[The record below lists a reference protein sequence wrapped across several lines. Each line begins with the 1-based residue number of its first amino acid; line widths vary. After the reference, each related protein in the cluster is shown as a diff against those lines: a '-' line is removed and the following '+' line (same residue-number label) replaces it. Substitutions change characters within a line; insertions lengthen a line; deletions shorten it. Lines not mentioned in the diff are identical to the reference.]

1 MDKKFAL
8 VTDFGCALTAD
19 LRARFGIDDYVN
31 GNVTYPDGH
40 TVKSDLD
47 WKSMTPDQ
55 YFNSFKDKKFILKTS
70 CPNVDEIEAMF
81 TPFAKDGR
89 DILMVTISHGLSGTY
104 NFALKAAE
112 NVMKNFPGVKVRVV
126 DSLRYSTAQGM
137 LLSYAS
143 KFREEDKSCDEV
155 ADWLEENKQCF
166 HQIGIMDDLFFL
178 SRTGR
183 VNKAAAFM
191 GTLVGVEPM
200 ADFSANGLCS
210 VIGKGKGKKKSLD
223 AAVSYLQKLA
233 IDPKDQVLF
242 IAHSLR
248 EKEAEYFKKI
258 IEERVSPK
266 EVILSS
272 VDMVCGANIGPG
284 LVAVFFYG
292 QKISDDLSK
301 EKAALAECLQGK

>member
-1 MDKKFAL
+1 MNPKFAL
-8 VTDFGCALTAD
+8 VTDFGCALTKD
-19 LRARFGIDDYVN
+19 LRDRFQIDAHID

-40 TVKSDLD
+40 TIKSDLD
-47 WKSMTPDQ
+47 WTTMTPEQ

-81 TPFAKDGR
+81 LPFAKDGR
-89 DILMVTISHGLSGTY
+89 DILMVTISSGLSGTY

-112 NVMKNFPGVKVRVV
+112 KVMSEYPEVKIRIV

-143 KFREEDKSCDEV
+143 KLREEGKNCDEV

-178 SRTGR
+178 ARTGR
-183 VNKAAAFM
+183 INKAAAFM
-191 GTLVGVEPM
+191 GSLVGVEPM
-200 ADFSANGLCS
+200 ADFSSNGLCT

-223 AAVSYLQKLA
+223 AAVAYLQKLA
-233 IDPKDQVLF
+233 INPKDQILF
-242 IAHSLR
+242 VAHSLR
-248 EKEAEYFKKI
+248 EKETEYFKKT
-258 IEERVSPK
+258 IEEKVGPK
-266 EVILSS
+266 EVIVSS

-292 QKISDDLSK
+292 QKITDDLSM
-301 EKAALAECLQGK
+301 EKAVLADCLQGK

>member
-1 MDKKFAL
+1 MNPKFAL
-8 VTDFGCALTAD
+8 VTDFGCALTKD
-19 LRARFGIDDYVN
+19 LRDRFQIDAHID
-31 GNVTYPDGH
+31 GNVTYPDGR

-47 WKSMTPDQ
+47 WTTMTPEQ

-70 CPNVDEIEAMF
+70 CPNVDEIAAMF
-81 TPFAKDGR
+81 LPFAKDGR
-89 DILMVTISHGLSGTY
+89 DILMVTISSGLSGTY

-112 NVMKNFPGVKVRVV
+112 KVMSEYPGVKVRIV

-143 KFREEDKSCDEV
+143 KLREEGKNCDEV

-183 VNKAAAFM
+183 INKAAAFM
-191 GTLVGVEPM
+191 GSLVGVEPM
-200 ADFSANGLCS
+200 ADFSSNGLCT
-210 VIGKGKGKKKSLD
+210 VIGKGKGKRKSLD
-223 AAVSYLQKLA
+223 AAVAYLQKLA
-233 IDPKDQVLF
+233 INPKDQVLF
-242 IAHSLR
+242 VAHSLR
-248 EKEAEYFKKI
+248 EKETEYFKKT
-258 IEERVSPK
+258 IEKKVGPK
-266 EVILSS
+266 EVIVSS

-292 QKISDDLSK
+292 QKITDDLSM
-301 EKAALAECLQGK
+301 EKAVLADCFQGK

>member
-1 MDKKFAL
+1 MNKTFAL
-8 VTDFGCALTAD
+8 VTDFGCALTKD
-19 LRARFGIDDYVN
+19 LRDRFQIDAHID

-40 TVKSDLD
+40 TIKSDLD
-47 WKSMTPDQ
+47 WKTITPEQ

-81 TPFAKDGR
+81 LPFAKDGR

-112 NVMKNFPGVKVRVV
+112 KVMSEYPGVKIRIV

-143 KFREEDKSCDEV
+143 KLREEGKSCDEV
-155 ADWLEENKQCF
+155 ANWLEENKQCF

-178 SRTGR
+178 ARTGR

-200 ADFSANGLCS
+200 ADFSSNGLCT

-233 IDPKDQVLF
+233 IDPKNQVLF
-242 IAHSLR
+242 LAHSLR
-248 EKEAEYFKKI
+248 EKEAEYFKKV
-258 IEERVSPK
+258 IEEKVGPK
-266 EVILSS
+266 EVIVSS

-292 QKISDDLSK
+292 QKISEDLST
-301 EKAALAECLQGK
+301 EKAVLADCLQGK

>member
-1 MDKKFAL
+1 MNPKFAL
-8 VTDFGCALTAD
+8 VTDFGCALTKD
-19 LRARFGIDDYVN
+19 LRDRFQIDAHVD

-40 TVKSDLD
+40 TIKSDLD
-47 WKSMTPDQ
+47 WTTMTPEQ

-81 TPFAKDGR
+81 LPFAKDGR
-89 DILMVTISHGLSGTY
+89 DILMVTISSGLSGTY

-112 NVMKNFPGVKVRVV
+112 KVMSEYPEVKIRIV

-143 KFREEDKSCDEV
+143 KLREEGKNCDEV

-178 SRTGR
+178 ARTGR
-183 VNKAAAFM
+183 INKAAAFM
-191 GTLVGVEPM
+191 GSLVGVEPM
-200 ADFSANGLCS
+200 ADFSSNGLCT

-223 AAVSYLQKLA
+223 AAAAYLQKLA
-233 IDPKDQVLF
+233 INPKDQILF
-242 IAHSLR
+242 VAHSLR
-248 EKEAEYFKKI
+248 EKETEYFKKT
-258 IEERVSPK
+258 IEEKVGPK
-266 EVILSS
+266 EVIVSS

-292 QKISDDLSK
+292 QKITDDLSM
-301 EKAALAECLQGK
+301 EKAVLADCLQGK

>member
-1 MDKKFAL
+1 MNPKFAL
-8 VTDFGCALTAD
+8 VTDFGCALTKD
-19 LRARFGIDDYVN
+19 LRDRFQIDAHID
-31 GNVTYPDGH
+31 GNVTYPDGR

-47 WKSMTPDQ
+47 WTTMTPEQ

-70 CPNVDEIEAMF
+70 CPNVDEIAAMF
-81 TPFAKDGR
+81 LPFAKDGR
-89 DILMVTISHGLSGTY
+89 DILMVTISSGLSGTY

-112 NVMKNFPGVKVRVV
+112 KVMSEYPGVKVRIV

-143 KFREEDKSCDEV
+143 KLREEGKNCDEV

-183 VNKAAAFM
+183 INKAAAFM
-191 GTLVGVEPM
+191 GSLVGVEPM
-200 ADFSANGLCS
+200 ADFSSNGLCT
-210 VIGKGKGKKKSLD
+210 VIGKGKGKRKSLD
-223 AAVSYLQKLA
+223 AAVAYLQKLA
-233 IDPKDQVLF
+233 INPKDQVLF
-242 IAHSLR
+242 VAHSLR
-248 EKEAEYFKKI
+248 EKETEYFKKT
-258 IEERVSPK
+258 IEEKVGPK
-266 EVILSS
+266 EVIVSS

-292 QKISDDLSK
+292 QKITDDLSM
-301 EKAALAECLQGK
+301 EKAVLADCFQGK

>member
-1 MDKKFAL
+1 MNEQFAL
-8 VTDFGCALTAD
+8 VTDFGCALTED
-19 LRARFGIDDYVN
+19 LRARFGIDAYVN

-47 WKSMTPDQ
+47 WKTMTPEQ

-70 CPNVDEIEAMF
+70 CPNIDEIEGLF
-81 TPFAKDGR
+81 LPFAKAGR
-89 DILMVTISHGLSGTY
+89 DVLMVTISHGLSGTY

-112 NVMKNFPGVKVRVV
+112 NVMKQYPGVKINVV

-143 KFREEDKSCDEV
+143 KLRNEGKSCDEV
-155 ADWLEENKQCF
+155 ASWLEENKQCF

-233 IDPKDQVLF
+233 IDPENQVLF
-242 IAHSLR
+242 LAHSLR
-248 EKEAEYFKKI
+248 EKEAEYFKAA
-258 IEERVSPK
+258 IEEKVGPK
-266 EVILSS
+266 EIILSS

-292 QKISDDLSK
+292 ERISDDLSK
-301 EKAALAECLQGK
+301 EKAVLAECLQGK

>member
-1 MDKKFAL
+1 MDQKFAL
-8 VTDFGCALTAD
+8 VTDFGCALTKD
-19 LRARFGIDDYVN
+19 LRDRFQIDAYIN

-40 TVKSDLD
+40 TIKSDLD
-47 WKSMTPDQ
+47 WETMTPEQ
-55 YFNSFKDKKFILKTS
+55 YFNSFKDKKFILKSS
-70 CPNVDEIEAMF
+70 CPNVDEIEAMLL
-81 TPFAKDGR
+81 PFAKDGR

-112 NVMKNFPGVKVRVV
+112 KVMSEYPGVKVRIV

-143 KFREEDKSCDEV
+143 KLREEGKSCDEA

-178 SRTGR
+178 ARTGR

-191 GTLVGVEPM
+191 GSLVGVEPM
-200 ADFSANGLCS
+200 ADFSSNGLCT

-223 AAVSYLQKLA
+223 AAVAYLQKLA
-233 IDPKDQVLF
+233 INPKDQVLF
-242 IAHSLR
+242 LAHSLR

-258 IEERVSPK
+258 IEERVGPK
-266 EVILSS
+266 EVIVSS

-292 QKISDDLSK
+292 QKITDDLST
-301 EKAALAECLQGK
+301 EKAVLAECLQGK

>member
-70 CPNVDEIEAMF
+70 CPNVDEIYNMF
-81 TPFAKDGR
+81 VPFAKEGR
-89 DILMVTISHGLSGTY
+89 DVLMVTISHALSGTY

-112 NVMKNFPGVKVRVV
+112 KLVADYPNVKARVV

-143 KFREEDKSCDEV
+143 KMREEGKSCDEV
-155 ADWLEENKQCF
+155 ADWLEENKYCF

-178 SRTGR
+178 ARNGR
-183 VNKAAAFM
+183 VNKAAALM

-200 ADFSANGLCS
+200 ADFSSNGLCS
-210 VIGKGKGKKKSLD
+210 VVGKGKGKKKSLD

-233 IDPKDQVLF
+233 IDPKNQILF
-242 IAHSLR
+242 LAHSLR
-248 EKEAEYFKKI
+248 DQEAAYFKKVL
-258 IEERVSPK
+258 EERVGPK
-266 EVILSS
+266 EVIMSS
-272 VDMVCGANIGPG
+272 VDMFCGANIGPG

-292 QKISDDLSK
+292 QKISEDLSE
-301 EKAALAECLQGK
+301 EKKVLAECLQGK

>member
-1 MDKKFAL
+1 MNPKFAL
-8 VTDFGCALTAD
+8 VTDFGCALTKD
-19 LRARFGIDDYVN
+19 LRDRFQIDAHVD

-40 TVKSDLD
+40 TIKSDLD
-47 WKSMTPDQ
+47 WTTMTPEQ

-81 TPFAKDGR
+81 LPFAKDGR
-89 DILMVTISHGLSGTY
+89 DILMVTISSGLSGTY

-112 NVMKNFPGVKVRVV
+112 KVMGEYPEVKIRIV

-143 KFREEDKSCDEV
+143 KLREEGKNCDEV

-178 SRTGR
+178 ARTGR
-183 VNKAAAFM
+183 INKAAAFM
-191 GTLVGVEPM
+191 GSLVGVEPM
-200 ADFSANGLCS
+200 ADFSSNGLCT

-223 AAVSYLQKLA
+223 AAVAYLQKLA
-233 IDPKDQVLF
+233 INPKDQILF
-242 IAHSLR
+242 VAHSLR
-248 EKEAEYFKKI
+248 EKETEYFKKT
-258 IEERVSPK
+258 IEEKVGPK
-266 EVILSS
+266 EVIVSS

-292 QKISDDLSK
+292 QKITDDLSM
-301 EKAALAECLQGK
+301 EKAVLADCLQGK